1 MAAPPRLDDDEMML
15 LKVLASRP
23 DYLRGGEAMRM
34 LNMDRQPFVD
44 LVAKLA
50 SKNLLQVS
58 GSVSPETIDFATL
71 AVHPSNFSFVRS
83 L

>member
-23 DYLRGGEAMRM
+23 DYVRGGEAMRM
-34 LNMDRQPFVD
+34 LKMERQPFVD
-44 LVAKLA
+44 LVTKLA

-58 GSVSPETIDFATL
+58 GPLSPERIDFATL